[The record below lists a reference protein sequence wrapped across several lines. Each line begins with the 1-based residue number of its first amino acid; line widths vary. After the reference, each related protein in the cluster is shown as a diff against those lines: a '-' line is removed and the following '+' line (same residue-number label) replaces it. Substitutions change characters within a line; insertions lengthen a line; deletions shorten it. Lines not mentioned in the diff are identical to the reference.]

1 MEIVIKNKN
10 ELSFFKKGIRF
21 NILNNLIFY
30 LKLSIFRFILLLNVS
45 FEELTFFVHL
55 QVEIE
60 FT

>member
-10 ELSFFKKGIRF
+10 ELSFFKKGIRS
-21 NILNNLIFY
+21 NILKKLIFY